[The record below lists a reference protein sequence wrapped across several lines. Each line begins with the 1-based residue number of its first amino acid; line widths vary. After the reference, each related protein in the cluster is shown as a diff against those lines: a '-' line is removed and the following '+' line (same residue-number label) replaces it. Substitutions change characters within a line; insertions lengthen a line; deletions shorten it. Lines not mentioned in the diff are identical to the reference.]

1 MCINNLIYYRKSS
14 ASENIV
20 LIAKYGNKGKSSII
34 PENMAKY
41 QIVGTRPGILVTNET
56 LNSAS

>member
-1 MCINNLIYYRKSS
+1 MCINTLIYYRKSS

-34 PENMAKY
+34 PKNMAKY
-41 QIVGTRPGILVTNET
+41 QIVGTRPGILVTNGH
-56 LNSAS
+56 